1 MNDVVA
7 AGHCSAGYRIVLP
20 GSRPPVGVGVD
31 GSDLGQRA
39 AVGDVD
45 LQCAC
50 TSATHTSDVIAGESY
65 SQAR

>member
-1 MNDVVA
+1 LIGGIQNCL
-7 AGHCSAGYRIVLP
+7 AGQP
-20 GSRPPVGVGVD
+20 TPVGVGVD

-45 LQCAC
+45 MQCAC